1 MVKKVISTDTEDQDN
16 SKKERNVKRINCEF
30 SPDVYEQIK
39 ITAWLKDVSMNQFIN
54 EAVKE
59 YLDKHVSEDVEAI
72 KKLARKMMK

>member
-1 MVKKVISTDTEDQDN
+1 MVKKVISTDNEDQDN

-54 EAVKE
+54 DAVKE